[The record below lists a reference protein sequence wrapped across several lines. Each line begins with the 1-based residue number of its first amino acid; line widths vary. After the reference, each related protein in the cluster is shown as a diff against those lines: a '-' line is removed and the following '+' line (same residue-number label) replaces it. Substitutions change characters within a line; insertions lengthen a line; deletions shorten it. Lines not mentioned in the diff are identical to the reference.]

1 MIRDETLIVEKTDL
15 DFSFFK
21 NEKPLILDRDISVL
35 ILPSFTQKDAFHNGT
50 IEIFSYLQ
58 EKISPEEVEL
68 FSTDED
74 YKELALHSR
83 AHWLGVFLVTSLAT
97 PIFTNVISDYISN
110 ELQAKNGDEVD
121 FSIIIEKKSEKN
133 IIVSYRGDVEKVND
147 VLNTVKELSEDGK
160 RNEPERCIESAPVK

>member
-1 MIRDETLIVEKTDL
+1 MIRDETLRVEKTDL

-97 PIFTNVISDYISN
+97 QIFTNVISDYISN

>member
-1 MIRDETLIVEKTDL
+1 MIRDETLRVEKTDL

-83 AHWLGVFLVTSLAT
+83 AHWLGVFLVTSLAA
-97 PIFTNVISDYISN
+97 PIFTSVISDYISN

-133 IIVSYRGDVEKVND
+133 IIVSYRGDAEKVND
-147 VLNTVKELSEDGK
+147 VLNTVKELSEDEK

>member
-1 MIRDETLIVEKTDL
+1 MIREEPLRIEKTDL

-50 IEIFSYLQ
+50 IEVFSYLQ
-58 EKISPEEVEL
+58 EKISPEDVEL

-83 AHWLGVFLVTSLAT
+83 SHWLGVF
-97 PIFTNVISDYISN
+97 FSN
-110 ELQAKNGDEVD
+110 EHHC
-121 FSIIIEKKSEKN
+121 SN
-133 IIVSYRGDVEKVND
+133 IHWCYR
-147 VLNTVKELSEDGK
+147 
-160 RNEPERCIESAPVK
+160 